1 MNGLLLKEVLILR
14 SYWKTYGLLVA
25 FYAVFSFTGSAT
37 FFSSMMSVILFIVP
51 LSSFSADELARWD
64 KFAAALPGGRR
75 AVVNAKYQF
84 LLMLMVGIVLIACV
98 INLLVS
104 LVRRETDAS
113 FPDLMVAALSCG
125 GVGLLLNCVLYP
137 FLFKYGT
144 QKARIAMA
152 IIFGVV
158 FALIAM
164 GLAAVNLGGGIS
176 ALELT
181 FSPVTV
187 TAIAV
192 VVLVAAVLLSYRLS
206 CRIYEN
212 REF

>member
-1 MNGLLLKEVLILR
+1 
-14 SYWKTYGLLVA
+14 
-25 FYAVFSFTGSAT
+25 
-37 FFSSMMSVILFIVP
+37 
-51 LSSFSADELARWD
+51 
-64 KFAAALPGGRR
+64 
-75 AVVNAKYQF
+75 
-84 LLMLMVGIVLIACV
+84 
-98 INLLVS
+98 
-104 LVRRETDAS
+104 
-113 FPDLMVAALSCG
+113 
-125 GVGLLLNCVLYP
+125 
-137 FLFKYGT
+137 
-144 QKARIAMA
+144 
-152 IIFGVV
+152 
-158 FALIAM
+158 M